1 MIDDYMRSFLF
12 VPATRPD
19 RVGKALSSGA
29 DAVIVDLE
37 DAIPSSEKGAARSA
51 LAEYLGQN
59 PDMRILV
66 RVNSSDSCEFEQ
78 DLALCK
84 ATTNVI
90 GVMLPKAAKSS
101 DIEHVVKVTQKR
113 VWPLIETVAG
123 IMALPNLVRSPGIA
137 RFSIGALDLASD
149 LGLVSGTDGA
159 EKILDYCRCQLVIYS
174 RVGGLASPIESVVP
188 TIDKPEE
195 ITRVAV
201 NANEMGFGGMLSI
214 HPRQLPEI
222 HRAFTPTSAQTHW
235 AKRVLTRAG
244 QFGAV
249 FQLEGKMVDAPVIE
263 EAKRIL
269 AIARRD

>member
-1 MIDDYMRSFLF
+1 MIDDYLRSFLF

-19 RVGKALSSGA
+19 RIGKALSSGA
-29 DAVIVDLE
+29 DAIIVDLE
-37 DAIPSSEKGAARSA
+37 DAVPSSEKGAARAA
-51 LAEYLGQN
+51 LAEYLEQN
-59 PDMRILV
+59 PAARILV
-66 RVNSSDSCEFEQ
+66 RVNGSDSCEFEL

-84 ATTNVI
+84 ANTNVI

-101 DIEHVVKVTQKR
+101 DVEHVVKVTQKR
-113 VWPLIETVAG
+113 VWPLIETAAG
-123 IMALPNLVRSPGIA
+123 IIALPDLVRSTGIA
-137 RFSIGALDLASD
+137 RLSIGALDLASD
-149 LGLVSGTDGA
+149 LGLLSGTGGA
-159 EKILDYCRCQLVIYS
+159 EKMLDYCRCQLVIYS
-174 RVGGLASPIESVVP
+174 RVGGLAPPIESVVP
-188 TIDKPEE
+188 TIDKPDE

-222 HRAFTPTSAQTHW
+222 HRAFTPTAAQTHW
-235 AKRVLTRAG
+235 AKLVLARAY

-269 AIARRD
+269 ARADRT